1 VTKFAFVGLLAAAG
15 AVAGLPIAACAAD
28 VIKIGIIVPLTGPF
42 FSTGQQI
49 ADAAKF
55 YVQQHGDTVQGKKIE
70 LIIKDD
76 GGNSELTRRVTQE
89 LLVNDKVQIL
99 GGSAVRRRRWW
110 PLPSRPPPRR
120 QRLSWAP
127 RRRA

>member
-1 VTKFAFVGLLAAAG
+1 MMRPQGGSAQYRRKPSLQLQIKRAIKNTAQSRETRYLGRDVVTKYAFVGLLAAAG
-15 AVAGLPIAACAAD
+15 AVTGLPTAGWAAD

-70 LIIKDD
+70 LIIK
-76 GGNSELTRRVTQE
+76 E
-89 LLVNDKVQIL
+89 
-99 GGSAVRRRRWW
+99 
-110 PLPSRPPPRR
+110 
-120 QRLSWAP
+120 
-127 RRRA
+127 